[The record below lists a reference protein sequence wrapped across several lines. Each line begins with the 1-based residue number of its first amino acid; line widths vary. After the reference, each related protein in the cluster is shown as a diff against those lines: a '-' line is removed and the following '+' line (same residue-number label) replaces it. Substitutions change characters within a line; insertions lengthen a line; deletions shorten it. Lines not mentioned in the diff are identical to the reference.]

1 MNDMVLLL
9 RLGFEVLIA
18 LLVLGTAIFAF
29 LHARRGEDVA
39 SITFGFSC
47 LALFVS
53 QVVLIS
59 IITRTGLPSSLPSNY
74 VLVYLLWY
82 LAANYLLFGL
92 GTFASIFMNGKIY
105 VTIAVPVIV
114 LLAILLGI
122 GFAEGMIPGLSR
134 FESNGS
140 WLWAISGVMFF
151 ASFLMY
157 LLFWIQRKDPYRA
170 KMSAAFLL
178 LSICLFLLMNV
189 QTGTWM
195 WYVAQSLRLLG
206 FAVIFFEVQ
215 TSYA

>member
-1 MNDMVLLL
+1 MVLLL
-9 RLGFEVLIA
+9 KLGFEVLIA

-59 IITRTGLPSSLPSNY
+59 IITKTGLPSSLPSNY

-92 GTFASIFMNGKIY
+92 GTFSSIFMNGKIY
-105 VTIAVPVIV
+105 ATIAVPVIV
-114 LLAILLGI
+114 LLSILLGV
-122 GFAEGMIPGLSR
+122 GFAEGIIPGLPR

-140 WLWAISGVMFF
+140 WLWVISGVMFF

-157 LLFWIQRKDPYRA
+157 FLFWIQKKDPYRI
-170 KMSAAFLL
+170 KMAIAFLML
-178 LSICLFLLMNV
+178 AICLFLLTNILAD
-189 QTGTWM
+189 TWI
-195 WYVAQSLRLLG
+195 WYIAQALRLVG
-206 FAVIFFEVQ
+206 FAMIFFEVQ